1 VLQGFLNSIFS
12 KCADIFITHA
22 HDGSRRTPKE
32 LFLNYGTFLF
42 LLIGAVSIWMRMFTW
57 LSFLHALIA
66 FWIVALSLL
75 KILDRRVFYYRYF
88 ISDEVLVSVLLMLG
102 FFIAAAMVVLYLGT
116 ESYLEGSRAASG
128 ISEWVQHNFINDER
142 TRQLWSEQMQNS
154 RAMISEAISGVEDN
168 YNDTM
173 WWPPLK
179 SLVKTYYLDSKAD
192 GGNVTAPASIYSR
205 LRIPE
210 NMTLVQAVTFA
221 YAKVDSVNLTSVQLT
236 DWTSKGLELSSL
248 ALGSVAQLVFFVITF
263 LIAFVSLGVRAV
275 FFISTLFYLLC
286 TKWDPIERFVED
298 LLPIQLSKRPDVVRS
313 LRKMVEGVFF
323 LPLKMSSIHAMVTMV
338 SFTIVNADYMYLA
351 TTMTFFIS
359 IVPIMPPYLVCV
371 PWVISIGITS
381 SVVKAIVLFV
391 TQYVAF
397 TVIDDMLYE
406 KSIVAVNSYVSA
418 LSVVFGVYVFG
429 FEVNVAACRVAAWAL
444 LSNLIMSTPGSHLWT
459 AHCVRRIIRLRRVEP
474 RHPSRSRR
482 SCPCV

>member
-1 VLQGFLNSIFS
+1 
-12 KCADIFITHA
+12 
-22 HDGSRRTPKE
+22 
-32 LFLNYGTFLF
+32 
-42 LLIGAVSIWMRMFTW
+42 
-57 LSFLHALIA
+57 
-66 FWIVALSLL
+66 
-75 KILDRRVFYYRYF
+75 
-88 ISDEVLVSVLLMLG
+88 
-102 FFIAAAMVVLYLGT
+102 MVVLYLGT
-116 ESYLEGSRAASG
+116 ESYLEGSRAASDV
-128 ISEWVQHNFINDER
+128 SEWIQHNFINDER
-142 TRQLWSEQMQNS
+142 TRQLWGEQIANS

-192 GGNVTAPASIYSR
+192 GGNATAHASLYTR
-205 LRIPE
+205 LRLPE
-210 NMTLVQAVTFA
+210 NMTFVQAITFA

-248 ALGSVAQLVFFVITF
+248 ALGSVAQLVFFMFTF
-263 LIAFVSLGVRAV
+263 LIAFISLGVRAV

-298 LLPIQLSKRPDVVRS
+298 LLPIQVNKRPVVVRS
-313 LRKMVEGVFF
+313 LRKVVEGVFF

-351 TTMTFFIS
+351 TTVTFFIS
-359 IVPIMPPYLVCV
+359 IVPIIPPYLVCV
-371 PWVISIGITS
+371 PWVISIGISS

-397 TVIDDMLYE
+397 TVLDDMLYE

-429 FEVNVAACRVAAWAL
+429 FEVREFRAQINFVDAKRFCVADYR
-444 LSNLIMSTPGSHLWT
+444 GS
-459 AHCVRRIIRLRRVEP
+459 
-474 RHPSRSRR
+474 S
-482 SCPCV
+482 